1 MLTGTQR
8 RRKMEEV
15 GPSPAEP
22 SHHGQQPREE
32 SIEDMPRLPSISV
45 SLLLV
50 SLTVLPPPA
59 TAAELTAETVLR
71 SIDRARKFLL
81 GIQNPDGKW
90 TSRVR
95 RQNNAGVTSLVLLA
109 LLNSGMTLEDEPV
122 QRALEFLR
130 GPDAEPSET
139 YGVALK
145 ISALA
150 TAKDGRRDRGRI
162 QTLADLLQ

>member
-1 MLTGTQR
+1 
-8 RRKMEEV
+8 
-15 GPSPAEP
+15 
-22 SHHGQQPREE
+22 
-32 SIEDMPRLPSISV
+32 MPRLPSISV

-130 GPDAEPSET
+130 GPYSEPSET

-150 TAKDGRRDRGRI
+150 TAPPCRPVTPVTR
-162 QTLADLLQ
+162 TSLPVCSPAC